1 MIDPQSRT
9 IRSIRAAVHPVNG
22 MSTSPATGD
31 ANAHEGETMYAIQGL
46 RGWTRRGRLALRW
59 GSLLTCAALFSAAC
73 SSSGSPPS
81 SSPAAPTSESAT
93 ASELVIDTTH
103 TSLGTFLTADN
114 GRTVYLFEKDKGSK
128 STCFGACATGWPPV
142 TTSAMSPSTSGKAN
156 ASLLGTTTRPDGTIQ
171 VTYAGHPVYF
181 YSADTASGQTNGE
194 GVDAFGAEWYVISPA
209 GNKVE
214 ND

>member
-1 MIDPQSRT
+1 
-9 IRSIRAAVHPVNG
+9 
-22 MSTSPATGD
+22 
-31 ANAHEGETMYAIQGL
+31 MYAIRFGGL
-46 RGWTRRGRLALRW
+46 RGLTRHGRFPLASA
-59 GSLLTCAALFSAAC
+59 SLLACVALLSAAC

-81 SSPAAPTSESAT
+81 SSPAAPTSASAT

-103 TSLGTFLTADN
+103 TKLGTFLTADN
-114 GRTVYLFEKDKGSK
+114 GRTVYLFLKDKGSK
-128 STCFGACATGWPPV
+128 STCLGECATGWPPV

-156 ASLLGTTTRPDGTIQ
+156 ASLLGATTRPDGTIQ

-181 YSADTASGQTNGE
+181 YSADTAPGQTNGE

-209 GNKVE
+209 GDKVE